1 MSRKD
6 RGRGTRAD
14 NGAVARGRRDTGQ
27 PGISK
32 PRVGRSFRVKQA
44 TWSNTAE
51 F

>member
-6 RGRGTRAD
+6 RGRGNRAD

-27 PGISK
+27 LGISEL
-32 PRVGRSFRVKQA
+32 RIGLSFRVKRA
-44 TWSNTAE
+44 TWSNTSE